1 MTSQGEAM
9 TSQEEAMTSAPEG
22 GWARV
27 TAPVR
32 PRPRHVPLSLCCP
45 DGVLRRVTV
54 TAARHGRMLYRQART
69 SRWGDLLPFPD
80 GVGSDVTPTDAIKS
94 GDK

>member
-9 TSQEEAMTSAPEG
+9 MSVTEG

-27 TAPVR
+27 TAPVC

-54 TAARHGRMLYRQART
+54 TAARHGRPLYRQART
-69 SRWGDLLPFPD
+69 CRWGDLLPFPAD
-80 GVGSDVTPTDAIKS
+80 VESDVTPAKAIKNS
-94 GDK
+94 EK